1 MLRIRNLQTFYGR
14 IRVLD
19 NVSLSVK
26 PGEIVTLIG
35 ANGAGKSTI
44 LNCISRLITCR
55 HGEIFF
61 EGNLLNGQ
69 PPEVVVRLGICQVPE
84 GRQIFQPLTVQ
95 ENLELGAYLRYS
107 KRDKSSI
114 YRDMDLVF
122 SLFPVLAE
130 RSQQISGTL
139 SGGEQQMLAIGRALM
154 SRPKLLLLD
163 EPSMGLAPKVV
174 ADIFHTIVRLR
185 REGLTILIV
194 EQNAKAALK
203 IADRGYVLET
213 GKIILQG
220 TAAEL
225 LEEACVVNRAGAIDE
240 HRRGRER
247 ASRDCGFFARFV
259 ATER

>member
-1 MLRIRNLQTFYGR
+1 LLKIRNLQTYYGR

-26 PGEIVTLIG
+26 PGEVVTLIG

-44 LNCISRLITCR
+44 LNCISRLIPCR
-55 HGEIFF
+55 EGEIFF
-61 EGNLLNGQ
+61 QGQKINGQ
-69 PPEVVVRLGICQVPE
+69 PPEAVVRLGICQVPE
-84 GRQIFQPLTVQ
+84 GRQIFQPLTVL
-95 ENLELGAYLRYS
+95 ENLELGAYLRYG
-107 KRDKSSI
+107 KRNRGSI
-114 YRDMDLVF
+114 QQDMDMVF

-130 RSQQISGTL
+130 RLQQVSGTL

-163 EPSMGLAPKVV
+163 EPSMGLAPRVV
-174 ADIFHTIVRLR
+174 ADIFHTVVKLR

-194 EQNAKAALK
+194 EQNARAALR

-220 TAAEL
+220 TASEL
-225 LEEACVVNRAGAIDE
+225 LEDHDVKRAYL
-240 HRRGRER
+240 GRDYREFTEGR
-247 ASRDCGFFARFV
+247 A
-259 ATER
+259 

>member
-1 MLRIRNLQTFYGR
+1 LLKIRNLQTYYGR

-26 PGEIVTLIG
+26 PGEVVTLIG

-44 LNCISRLITCR
+44 LNCISRLIPCR
-55 HGEIFF
+55 EGEIFF
-61 EGNLLNGQ
+61 QGQRINGET
-69 PPEVVVRLGICQVPE
+69 PEAVVRLGICQVPE
-84 GRQIFQPLTVQ
+84 GRQIFQPLTVL
-95 ENLELGAYLRYS
+95 ENLELGAYLRYG
-107 KRDKSSI
+107 KRNRGSI
-114 YRDMDLVF
+114 QQDMDMVF

-130 RSQQISGTL
+130 RLQQVSGTL

-163 EPSMGLAPKVV
+163 EPSMGLAPRVV
-174 ADIFHTIVRLR
+174 VDIFHTVVKLR

-194 EQNAKAALK
+194 EQNARAALR

-225 LEEACVVNRAGAIDE
+225 LEDHDVKRAYL
-240 HRRGRER
+240 GRDYREFTEGR
-247 ASRDCGFFARFV
+247 A
-259 ATER
+259 

>member
-19 NVSLSVK
+19 NISLSVK

-44 LNCISRLITCR
+44 LNCISRLIPCR

-114 YRDMDLVF
+114 YRDMELVF

-163 EPSMGLAPKVV
+163 EPSMGLAPRVV
-174 ADIFHTIVRLR
+174 ADIFRTILQLR

-220 TAAEL
+220 SAAEL
-225 LEEACVVNRAGAIDE
+225 LEDNDVKRAYL
-240 HRRGRER
+240 GRDYRE
-247 ASRDCGFFARFV
+247 F
-259 ATER
+259 TEGRS